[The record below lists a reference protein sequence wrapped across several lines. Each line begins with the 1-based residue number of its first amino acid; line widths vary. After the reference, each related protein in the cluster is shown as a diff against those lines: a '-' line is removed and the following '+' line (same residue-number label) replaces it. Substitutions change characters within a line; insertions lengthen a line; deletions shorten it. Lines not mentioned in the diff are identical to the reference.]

1 MTGVQERTLVVCSG
15 RFSFV
20 RFMHAVTLV
29 FPQPPQMGSMMMTQP
44 GLLYSQPGIRQ
55 ANPFGTNPGA
65 QVTKLFIDVHF
76 LHQPGD
82 KNVDTLIQSSV
93 IFVEYRIFGDY
104 QVAPE
109 SHQSKKNASRRDF
122 LGGKFIIQILRPRRE
137 ISS

>member
-20 RFMHAVTLV
+20 LHAVTLV

-65 QVTKLFIDVHF
+65 QVTKLFIHVHF

-93 IFVEYRIFGDY
+93 IFVEST
-104 QVAPE
+104 V
-109 SHQSKKNASRRDF
+109 F
-122 LGGKFIIQILRPRRE
+122 LGTIKSLRSHISPKKMHHGEIFWGGNLLYKF
-137 ISS
+137 

>member
-65 QVTKLFIDVHF
+65 QVTKLFIHVHF

-82 KNVDTLIQSSV
+82 KNADTLIQSSV
-93 IFVEYRIFGDY
+93 IFVESIVFSGTIKSLR
-104 QVAPE
+104 
-109 SHQSKKNASRRDF
+109 SHISPKNASRRDF
-122 LGGKFIIQILRPRRE
+122 WGGGIYYTNSE
-137 ISS
+137 T